1 VKSQLYPLKI
11 INRRHKVGPPPTNAL
26 IVAPT
31 THPLNAKVYSETIN
45 VLRTTLARRK
55 KKKKNRLTLKLEAF
69 VREAEVTYSQ

>member
-45 VLRTTLARRK
+45 VLITTIAIK
-55 KKKKNRLTLKLEAF
+55 KKKKKKPVDPKA
-69 VREAEVTYSQ
+69 

>member
-45 VLRTTLARRK
+45 VLITTIAIKK